1 MHFQKDFLKIV
12 PSKNTFSKLLP
23 LKNRFSEIP
32 FQKCSLKQHQQQQQ
46 KKKIKAAPSKYTFTK
61 TFFFKFL
68 PQKILFENLFFKI
81 DLSKSTL
88 KK

>member
-1 MHFQKDFLKIV
+1 M
-12 PSKNTFSKLLP
+12 LP
-23 LKNRFSEIP
+23 QAASTTTT
-32 FQKCSLKQHQQQQQ
+32 
-46 KKKIKAAPSKYTFTK
+46 KKEIKAAPSKYTFTK

>member
-12 PSKNTFSKLLP
+12 PSKNTISKLLP

-32 FQKCSLKQHQQQQQ
+32 FQKCSLKQHQQQ
-46 KKKIKAAPSKYTFTK
+46 KKIKAAPSKYTFTK

-68 PQKILFENLFFKI
+68 PQKILFEIFFFKI